1 MNVIFLVGLGGFA
14 GSVLRYL
21 ISGYVQRLSQSADF
35 PYGTLAVNLLGSLAI
50 GFLAHLVEMRG
61 ALTSETRA
69 LLFFGLLGGFTTFST
84 FSNETLNLV
93 RDGQVTLALGNL
105 SAHLLLG
112 LGAVWLGRILSAWI
126 WR

>member
-21 ISGYVQRLSQSADF
+21 ISGYAQRLSQSADF
-35 PYGTLAVNLLGSLAI
+35 PYGTLAVNLLGSLTI

-61 ALTSETRA
+61 AFSSETRA

-84 FSNETLNLV
+84 FSNETLNLA

-105 SAHLLLG
+105 STHILLG